1 MMETLFDEAK
11 PILER
16 LHQSGFEAYFV
27 GGAVR
32 DFLLGREIGD
42 IDIATSAKPED
53 IKNLFHKTIDVGA
66 EHGTIIV
73 IHQGEQYEVTTYRME
88 SDYEDFRRPKSVQF
102 ITSLKEDLRRR
113 DFTINAMA
121 MDVNGKVFDYF
132 HGKVHMEQ
140 KLIHTVD
147 SPSERFTEDALR
159 MLRALRFVSQ
169 LNFTISSET
178 KEAIKH
184 HVHLLDMISV
194 ERKTTEIEKLFKGD
208 NVKNAIN
215 LLIECKVFNYL
226 PGFVG
231 GERQLK
237 KLSSFRF
244 DFLTTREELWTV
256 LTLFI
261 EPSSVDVFLRK
272 WKLSNKLIKSV
283 QKNLYFFDLLTHK
296 SEWTDLLLYEAG
308 PDTAVS
314 VERIRSILV
323 HPKTLNANIK
333 RVRSSLNQLPI
344 KTKKQLAINGHDL
357 ILWLNKE
364 AGPWVAQMIDDVEK
378 AILLKKI
385 ENNRSEIK
393 EWLLTCSQD
402 SDQNY

>member
-1 MMETLFDEAK
+1 METPFDEAK
-11 PILER
+11 PILEK

-53 IKNLFHKTIDVGA
+53 IKKLFHKTIDVGA

-73 IHQGEQYEVTTYRME
+73 LHQGEQYEVTTYRME
-88 SDYEDFRRPKSVQF
+88 TDYEDFRRPNSVQF

-121 MDVNGKVFDYF
+121 MDVKGEIFDYF
-132 HGKVHMEQ
+132 HGKVHMKQ
-140 KLIHTVD
+140 KLIHTVGL
-147 SPSERFTEDALR
+147 PSERFTEDALR

-169 LNFTISSET
+169 LNFTLSSET
-178 KEAIKH
+178 KVAIKN
-184 HVHLLDMISV
+184 HVQLLDVISV
-194 ERKTTEIEKLFKGD
+194 ERKTAEIEKLLRGD
-208 NVKNAIN
+208 NVKTAIN
-215 LLIECKVFNYL
+215 LLIECKVLNYL
-226 PGFVG
+226 PGLVG

-244 DFLTTREELWTV
+244 NFLTSREELWTV
-256 LTLFI
+256 LTLYI

-283 QKNLYFFDLLTHK
+283 QKNLYFLDLLLQK
-296 SEWTDLLLYEAG
+296 LEWTDLLLYEAG

-323 HPKTLNANIK
+323 HPKTVNANIN
-333 RVRSSLNQLPI
+333 RVSSLFEQLPI

-364 AGPWVAQMIDDVEK
+364 AGPWVSQTMEEVEK
-378 AILLKKI
+378 AILTKKI
-385 ENNRSEIK
+385 ENNRLEIK
-393 EWLLTCSQD
+393 EWLLTCSQN